1 MSSTKTQETKLP
13 QWQEDFIR
21 NEILPRGIE
30 IADTEYTPYEGDLI
44 AGMRPLQEQALS
56 GFGSLD
62 TGGQTYGEAIDVQR
76 GLSSFAPTA
85 MGAASAGPAS
95 TYGGATVAKTDA
107 YGGAT
112 VSPATTYGGA
122 TVQSTQL
129 PQAAQLGAVER
140 YAGASISPIER
151 AQASQLGDVERMQG
165 VGAVRSA
172 RAPGEIGVD
181 TLAATD
187 FGAYMSP
194 YTQNVINRS
203 LETLGGAQEQALNK
217 LGAQATAARAFGG
230 SRQGVAEA
238 GTREAYGKQAA
249 DLVAGLSEKAFT
261 QALQSGQFDIGNVQ
275 QARALQSGQQMTAET
290 LGQQARE
297 AGAARDQA
305 ARAGNMAAANQFA
318 AQQAQLEQQATL
330 ANQSAFNARAQ
341 QQAQLQQQAGLASMQ
356 AANQFTTQQAQ
367 MEQQAGLASAAQEAA
382 RASQQAGLLQSA
394 GLAGAAAQNAV
405 AAQQAGLTQA
415 AGLTAAQQD
424 AARAAQ
430 QAGLTQA
437 AGLSNQ
443 AALNQAMQAEAAR
456 QQAANAAN
464 FQGQFTGAGI
474 QSGAANAMAGLAGQ
488 QLQSELTGLGAQM
501 SAGEQERALEQAQLQ
516 ADYAMFQEQQAYPL
530 SQLNAV
536 LAAGSGVPAG
546 LGTVTQHDPFG
557 GLTAVGNLLGGF
569 GSAATGYTAYRGI

>member
-21 NEILPRGIE
+21 EQILPRGID
-30 IADTEYTPYEGDLI
+30 IAETEYTPYEGELI
-44 AGMRPLQEQALS
+44 AGMTPLQEQALS

-62 TGGQTYGEAIDVQR
+62 TGGQTYEEAIDVQR
-76 GLSSFAPTA
+76 GLSSFAPGT
-85 MGAASAGPAS
+85 MSAATAGPAS
-95 TYGGATVAKTDA
+95 TYGGATVADTSA

-112 VSPATTYGGA
+112 ID
-122 TVQSTQL
+122 Q
-129 PQAAQLGAVER
+129 
-140 YAGASISPIER
+140 IER
-151 AQASQLGDVERMQG
+151 ARAAELGEVERMQG

-172 RAPGEIGVD
+172 RAPGQIGVD
-181 TLAATD
+181 TLARTD
-187 FGAYMSP
+187 FDPYLSP
-194 YTQNVINRS
+194 YTQNVI
-203 LETLGGAQEQALNK
+203 ELGQQDIERQRQMASNT
-217 LGAQATAARAFGG
+217 LGAQAEAAGAFGG
-230 SRQGVAEA
+230 SRQAVQEGVLAGEA
-238 GTREAYGKQAA
+238 LRQAGA
-249 DLVAGLSEKAFT
+249 LSAQQRQQAFT

-297 AGAARDQA
+297 AAAARDQA

-318 AQQAQLEQQATL
+318 QQQAQLEQQAVM
-330 ANQSAFNARAQ
+330 ANQAAANARAQ
-341 QQAQLQQQAGLASMQ
+341 AQAQLSQQAGLA
-356 AANQFTTQQAQ
+356 AAQQA
-367 MEQQAGLASAAQEAA
+367 AA
-382 RASQQAGLLQSA
+382 RASQQAGL
-394 GLAGAAAQNAV
+394 
-405 AAQQAGLTQA
+405 TQ
-415 AGLTAAQQD
+415 T
-424 AARAAQ
+424 
-430 QAGLTQA
+430 

-464 FQGQFTGAGI
+464 FQGQFQAAGI

-501 SAGEQERALEQAQLQ
+501 SAGEQARALEQAQLQ

-536 LAAGSGVPAG
+536 LAAGSGIPAG
-546 LGTVTQHDPFG
+546 LGTVSTRDPFG

-569 GSAATGYTAYRGI
+569 GSAGQGYTALTSDIRLKENITPAGSQGGINFYTWDWNEEGKKVAPEGQPTFGVMAQELEATHPDLVVIGEDGYRRVKYDELYKRIGR

>member
-13 QWQEDFIR
+13 KWQEDFIR
-21 NEILPRGIE
+21 EQILPRGID

-44 AGMRPLQEQALS
+44 AGMTPLQEQALS

-62 TGGQTYGEAIDVQR
+62 TGGQTYEQAIGVQR
-76 GLSSFAPTA
+76 ELSGFAPTA
-85 MGAASAGPAS
+85 MGAASAGPAA
-95 TYGGATVAKTDA
+95 TYGGATVAETDAYGGATVAKTDA

-112 VSPATTYGGA
+112 
-122 TVQSTQL
+122 
-129 PQAAQLGAVER
+129 
-140 YAGASISPIER
+140 ISPIER
-151 AQASQLGDVERMQG
+151 ARAAQLGEVERMQG

-172 RAPGEIGVD
+172 RAPGQIDVD
-181 TLAATD
+181 TLATTSFD
-187 FGAYMSP
+187 PYLSP
-194 YTQNVINRS
+194 YTQNVI
-203 LETLGGAQEQALNK
+203 ELGQQDIERQRQMASNT
-217 LGAQATAARAFGG
+217 LGAQAQAAGAFGG
-230 SRQGVAEA
+230 SRQAVQEGVLAGEA
-238 GTREAYGKQAA
+238 LRQAGA
-249 DLVAGLSEKAFT
+249 LSAQQRQQAFT

-275 QARALQSGQQMTAET
+275 QARALSSGQQMTAET

-341 QQAQLQQQAGLASMQ
+341 QQAQLTQQAGLTA
-356 AANQFTTQQAQ
+356 
-367 MEQQAGLASAAQEAA
+367 AAQAAA
-382 RASQQAGLLQSA
+382 RAS
-394 GLAGAAAQNAV
+394 
-405 AAQQAGLTQA
+405 QQAGLTQA
-415 AGLTAAQQD
+415 AGLTAAAQA
-424 AARAAQ
+424 AARASQ

-464 FQGQFTGAGI
+464 FQGQFQAAGI
-474 QSGAANAMAGLAGQ
+474 QGGAANAMAGLAGQ
-488 QLQSELTGLGAQM
+488 QLQSQLTGLGAQM
-501 SAGEQERALEQAQLQ
+501 SAGEQARALEQAQLQ

-536 LAAGSGVPAG
+536 LAAGSGIPAG
-546 LGTVTQHDPFG
+546 LGTVTQRDPFG

-569 GSAATGYTAYRGI
+569 GSAGQGYRAMWPAR

>member
-13 QWQEDFIR
+13 KWQEDFIR
-21 NEILPRGIE
+21 EQILPRGIE
-30 IADTEYTPYEGDLI
+30 IAETEYTPYEGELI
-44 AGMRPLQEQALS
+44 AGMTPLQDQALS
-56 GFGSLD
+56 GFGGLD

-76 GLSSFAPTA
+76 GLSGFAPTA
-85 MGAASAGPAS
+85 MPAASAGPAA
-95 TYGGATVAKTDA
+95 TYGGATIADTAA

-112 VSPATTYGGA
+112 
-122 TVQSTQL
+122 
-129 PQAAQLGAVER
+129 
-140 YAGASISPIER
+140 ISPIER
-151 AQASQLGDVERMQG
+151 ARAAELGEVERIRG
-165 VGAVRSA
+165 VGAVDAA
-172 RAPGEIGVD
+172 RAPGQIGVD

-194 YTQNVINRS
+194 YTQSVINRS

-297 AGAARDQA
+297 AAAARDQA

-318 AQQAQLEQQATL
+318 QQQAQLEQQATL
-330 ANQSAFNARAQ
+330 ANQSSFNARAQ
-341 QQAQLQQQAGLASMQ
+341 AQAQLTQQAGLA
-356 AANQFTTQQAQ
+356 
-367 MEQQAGLASAAQEAA
+367 
-382 RASQQAGLLQSA
+382 
-394 GLAGAAAQNAV
+394 AAAQ
-405 AAQQAGLTQA
+405 AAS
-415 AGLTAAQQD
+415 
-424 AARAAQ
+424 RASQ

-464 FQGQFTGAGI
+464 FQGQFQAAGI

-488 QLQSELTGLGAQM
+488 QLQSELAGLGAQM
-501 SAGEQERALEQAQLQ
+501 SAGEQQRALEQAQLQ
-516 ADYAMFQEQQAYPL
+516 SDYAMFQEQQAYPL
-530 SQLNAV
+530 TQLNAV
-536 LAAGSGVPAG
+536 MAAASGIPQG
-546 LGTVTQHDPFG
+546 LGTVTTRDPFG
-557 GLTAVGNLLGGF
+557 GLTAVGNLAGGI
-569 GSAATGYTAYRGI
+569 GSGLKGYKMMYP

>member
-21 NEILPRGIE
+21 DEILPRGIE
-30 IADTEYTPYEGDLI
+30 IADTEYTPYDGDLI
-44 AGMRPLQEQALS
+44 AGMKPLQEQALA

-62 TGGQTYGEAIDVQR
+62 TGGQTYEEAIDVQR
-76 GLSSFAPTA
+76 GLSGFAPTA

-151 AQASQLGDVERMQG
+151 AQASQLGDAERMQG

-181 TLAATD
+181 TLASTD
-187 FGAYMSP
+187 LDPYLSP
-194 YTQNVINRS
+194 YAQNVI
-203 LETLGGAQEQALNK
+203 ELGQQDIERQRQMASNT
-217 LGAQATAARAFGG
+217 LGAQAQAAGAFGG
-230 SRQGVAEA
+230 SRQAVQEGVIAGEA
-238 GTREAYGKQAA
+238 LRQAGA
-249 DLVAGLSEKAFT
+249 LSAQQRQQAFT

-297 AGAARDQA
+297 AAAARDQA
-305 ARAGNMAAANQFA
+305 ARAGNMQAANRFA
-318 AQQAQLEQQATL
+318 EQQAQLEQQATL

-341 QQAQLQQQAGLASMQ
+341 AQAQLQQQAGLASMQ

-394 GLAGAAAQNAV
+394 GLAGAAAQNAA

-443 AALNQAMQAEAAR
+443 AALNQAIQAEAAR

-464 FQGQFTGAGI
+464 FQGQFQAAGI
-474 QSGAANAMAGLAGQ
+474 QGGAANAMAGLAGQ
-488 QLQSELTGLGAQM
+488 QLQSELAGLGAQM

-536 LAAGSGVPAG
+536 LAAGSGIPAG
-546 LGTVTQHDPFG
+546 LGTVSTRDPFG
-557 GLTAVGNLLGGF
+557 GLAAVGNLLGGF
-569 GSAATGYTAYRGI
+569 GSAGKGYAAYRSI

>member
-13 QWQEDFIR
+13 EWQEDFIR
-21 NEILPRGIE
+21 EQILPRGVD
-30 IADTEYTPYEGDLI
+30 IAETEYTPYEGELI
-44 AGMRPLQEQALS
+44 AGMKPLQEQALS
-56 GFGSLD
+56 GFGGLD

-76 GLSSFAPTA
+76 GLSSFAPGA
-85 MGAASAGPAS
+85 MSAATAGPAS
-95 TYGGATVAKTDA
+95 TYGGATVADTAA

-112 VSPATTYGGA
+112 IA
-122 TVQSTQL
+122 
-129 PQAAQLGAVER
+129 
-140 YAGASISPIER
+140 PIER
-151 AQASQLGDVERMQG
+151 ARAADLGEVERMQG

-172 RAPGEIGVD
+172 RAPGQIDVD
-181 TLAATD
+181 TLARTD
-187 FGAYMSP
+187 LGAYMSP

-249 DLVAGLSEKAFT
+249 DLVAGLNEKAFT
-261 QALQSGQFDIGNVQ
+261 QALQSGQFDINNVQ

-297 AGAARDQA
+297 AAAARDQA

-318 AQQAQLEQQATL
+318 QQQAQFEQQATL
-330 ANQSAFNARAQ
+330 ANQAAANARAQ
-341 QQAQLQQQAGLASMQ
+341 AQAQLSQQAGLA
-356 AANQFTTQQAQ
+356 AAQQA
-367 MEQQAGLASAAQEAA
+367 AA
-382 RASQQAGLLQSA
+382 RASQQAGL
-394 GLAGAAAQNAV
+394 
-405 AAQQAGLTQA
+405 TQ
-415 AGLTAAQQD
+415 T
-424 AARAAQ
+424 
-430 QAGLTQA
+430 

-443 AALNQAMQAEAAR
+443 AARNQAMQAEAAR

-464 FQGQFTGAGI
+464 FQGQFQAAGI

-536 LAAGSGVPAG
+536 LAAGSGIPAN
-546 LGTVTQHDPFG
+546 LGTVTTRDPFG
-557 GLTAVGNLLGGF
+557 GLTAVGNLLGGA
-569 GSAATGYTAYRGI
+569 GSAAKGYKMMYP

>member
-21 NEILPRGIE
+21 EQILPRGIE
-30 IADTEYTPYEGDLI
+30 IAETEYTPYEGELI
-44 AGMRPLQEQALS
+44 AGMTPLQEQALS

-62 TGGQTYGEAIDVQR
+62 TGGQTYEQAIGVQQD
-76 GLSSFAPTA
+76 LSSFAPTA
-85 MGAASAGPAS
+85 MGAASAGPAA
-95 TYGGATVAKTDA
+95 TYGGATVAETDA

-112 VSPATTYGGA
+112 
-122 TVQSTQL
+122 
-129 PQAAQLGAVER
+129 
-140 YAGASISPIER
+140 ISPIER
-151 AQASQLGDVERMQG
+151 ARSAQLGEVERMQG
-165 VGAVRSA
+165 VGAVQSA
-172 RAPGEIGVD
+172 RAPGQIGVD

-217 LGAQATAARAFGG
+217 LSAQATAARAFGG

-275 QARALQSGQQMTAET
+275 QARALSSGQQMTAET

-318 AQQAQLEQQATL
+318 AQQAQLDQQATL

-341 QQAQLQQQAGLASMQ
+341 QQAQLTQQAGLAAADQ
-356 AANQFTTQQAQ
+356 A
-367 MEQQAGLASAAQEAA
+367 AA
-382 RASQQAGLLQSA
+382 RAS
-394 GLAGAAAQNAV
+394 
-405 AAQQAGLTQA
+405 
-415 AGLTAAQQD
+415 
-424 AARAAQ
+424 Q

-464 FQGQFTGAGI
+464 YQGQFQAAGI
-474 QSGAANAMAGLAGQ
+474 QGGAANAMAGLAGQ

-501 SAGEQERALEQAQLQ
+501 SAGEQARALEQAQLQ

-536 LAAGSGVPAG
+536 LAAGSGVPAN
-546 LGTVTQHDPFG
+546 LGTVTTRDPFG
-557 GLTAVGNLLGGF
+557 GLTAVGNLLGGA
-569 GSAATGYTAYRGI
+569 GAGLQGYRAMYPIG